1 MRILITLAILFF
13 FQIGAI
19 DAQVQKKAVPKK
31 VPSKV
36 TAKPAAVTT
45 KSKAPVKTP
54 AKTPQSTQVKAEVV
68 STSAPSF
75 MFGGTSDISSSGK
88 ERWFGMLLDNALE
101 FKCSQISQLNLVM
114 SSDVYSNIPGF
125 GSIAAPPT
133 EREYFDVAKKLKVKY
148 MGKAKYEFSSGRN
161 IQYYLEV
168 VTVAD
173 GNTFATIERSFNV
186 EKIGTEIDGII
197 GDLLKSLKIT
207 PGPELARFLRF
218 PIISEDIKNMKII
231 GEYLFNS
238 RFSST
243 PDNAQT
249 VDNFRMICSKDRSML
264 LAFWYGG
271 FIFENAGLNVDAIE
285 AFKVV
290 NETFPEYLDAY
301 VPLIR
306 ANRKAGRFDNAQIVI
321 SRAEQRG
328 IRKADLL
335 VEKALVAQALK
346 KTTEAENIFKQILS
360 VDPDNAIALLNYARK
375 CNDEGRGVDAS
386 NACNRFLK
394 AHKPTAAIFVE
405 LGRSLI
411 IQKNRDGAIKAF
423 VRATQL
429 DSKNPA
435 PLASLGD
442 LYLSSKSF
450 VEASKYYDKALLVAP
465 ENIELA
471 INAAQAY
478 KASGNAQKA
487 LDLLKKMEP
496 RYPQHPVLNR
506 ELGMLEYA
514 RKEND
519 KAMGHLEVA
528 NRGDGV
534 TDPQVMLALGL
545 LYVDTKQYVKAL
557 PLLNKALPSLSNK
570 TECKIG
576 LAKIQLALADT
587 DAAVKLLD
595 ELALQKVTIPGA
607 YLAIADKY
615 YGQGDKVKSYEYYK
629 KEYTS
634 NKSDVSVLKKIAEIS
649 FESSLWQDSKNAY
662 AAIVAK
668 DPKDVSALYR
678 LAIISLQLKDAPGA
692 SVYVKKAAALGNAEP
707 DLYYRLGLGFKGLN
721 ATKDAAIAFEKCVSI
736 DPSNEQALIEL
747 GAMLVTLKKDSA
759 AADVN
764 FKLFDLNSVKYKDR
778 AISAAAMFEKNG
790 AYDKA
795 KAVCI
800 AFLKKNTASAEISMQ
815 LARLE
820 HRSKNYGAVIDVA
833 GTIPVVKLDT
843 LMLRILAESFSNT
856 QQYKKVIPY
865 TSAMVQKQPSSV
877 WAAELSAV
885 AHDKNGAPDQAAVMY
900 KKYATLTGNHQKY
913 GVRLGEI
920 LVELKQ
926 YKNAIGHYEIL
937 SKTFNKDGIISGKLA
952 ELYFK
957 TKDYTNAIV
966 QARKALTF
974 TNAPVELN
982 LIVGRS
988 GVMLN
993 NQAAATEGF
1002 TKYLKVSENDTTALN
1017 EFGKYAYNNKDYKNA
1032 ADAFTNALRSK
1043 SDNFTVRKM
1052 LGISLLKLGDQ
1063 AKAVPH
1069 LEKALEYQ
1077 KNDKEVITL
1086 LATCYS
1092 TSGDKTSVIKA
1103 LQNLSAVDK
1112 TNFEVRKQLGDMLY
1126 ADAQF
1131 ADAANVY
1138 EEATMLKRCQIDI
1151 HLKLADI
1158 YARMNKQEL
1167 VGGQLRSALGCDSK
1181 NPDVYY
1187 QVYLYFDSRRDTV
1200 KAMDYLRQTL
1210 DLAPSHPDATQKLGE
1225 MLLASNKPADAVTY
1239 LTRSVKTKPDVK
1251 SKTLLVQALYRTN
1264 KSADA
1269 VPYVKSIAVPDTR
1282 DPEILKW
1289 SGFVMKATGNTDIAI
1304 KMLERA
1310 VQVDNSCGQCYFF
1323 LGDLYYENGNFDE
1336 SVKNYQAANSMVGFS
1351 ETVAMKIGHIFS
1363 LLGREAQA
1371 RNAWEAVIQKR
1382 PQNMEAWYRILHSYI
1397 ITGQLDAY
1405 NNVLSRV
1412 ATDKSGWVS
1421 LAKGELLESQGQMD
1435 AAFTAWEAAFATLPP
1450 DNTEMQAAL
1459 GRYSLRTKDYAAAV
1473 EYFGK
1478 AMGGDPENC
1487 QYMVDMGKAYEGLG
1501 DYATAL
1507 EMFKEVKRRRPDFP
1521 EITTLIARVSGR

>member
-1 MRILITLAILFF
+1 MRILTTLVIIII
-13 FQIGAI
+13 FQIGTI
-19 DAQVQKKAVPKK
+19 DAQAQKKPVPKK
-31 VPSKV
+31 TTSTGV
-36 TAKPAAVTT
+36 AKPAAVTA
-45 KSKAPVKTP
+45 KSQAPV
-54 AKTPQSTQVKAEVV
+54 ATPQSAQPKAAVV
-68 STSAPSF
+68 PAGPPSF
-75 MFGGTSDISSSGK
+75 MLGGTSDISSSGK
-88 ERWFGMLLDNALE
+88 ERWLGMLLDNALE
-101 FKCSQISQLNLVM
+101 FKCAQISQLNLIM
-114 SSDVYSNIPGF
+114 SSDVYANIPGF

-133 EREYFDVAKKLKVKY
+133 EREYFDVARKLKATY
-148 MGKAKYEFSSGRN
+148 IGKAKYEFSGGRDV
-161 IQYYLEV
+161 QYYLEIV
-168 VTVAD
+168 SVAD

-186 EKIGTEIDGII
+186 EKIGTEIDLII
-197 GDLLKSLKIT
+197 SDLLKSLKIT

-218 PIISEDIKNMKII
+218 PIISEDVKNMKII

-238 RFSST
+238 RFSSA

-249 VDNFRMICSKDRSML
+249 VDNFKVICAKDRPML
-264 LAFWYGG
+264 IAFWYGG
-271 FIFENAGLNVDAIE
+271 FIFENAGLNIDAIE

-290 NETFPEYLDAY
+290 NQTFPEYLNVY

-306 ANRKAGRFDNAQIVI
+306 ANRKAGRFENAQSVI
-321 SRAEQRG
+321 SLAEQRG

-346 KTTEAENIFKQILS
+346 KTAEAENIFKQILS

-375 CNDEGRGVDAS
+375 CNDEGRGVDATNS
-386 NACNRFLK
+386 CNRYIK
-394 AHKPTAAIFVE
+394 ANKPTAAIYVE
-405 LGRSLI
+405 LGRSLML
-411 IQKNRDGAIKAF
+411 QKKKDEAIKAF

-435 PLASLGD
+435 PLAALGD
-442 LYLSSKSF
+442 LYLSNKSF
-450 VEASKYYDKALLVAP
+450 AEASKYYDKALLVSP

-471 INAAQAY
+471 VNAALAY
-478 KASGNAQKA
+478 KASGNVQKS
-487 LDLLKKMEP
+487 LDLLRKMEP

-528 NRGDGV
+528 NREGL
-534 TDPQVMLALGL
+534 TDPQSMLALGL

-557 PLLNKALPSLSNK
+557 PLLNKALPLIDNK

-595 ELALQKVTIPGA
+595 ELSLQKVTIPGA
-607 YLAIADKY
+607 YLTIADKY
-615 YGQGDKVKSYEYYK
+615 YGQGNKVKSYEFYK
-629 KEYTS
+629 KEYAS
-634 NKSDVSVLKKIAEIS
+634 NKDDASVLKKIAEIS
-649 FESSLWQDSKNAY
+649 FELSLWQDSKNAY
-662 AAIVAK
+662 AALAAK
-668 DPKDVSALYR
+668 DPKDVSALYK
-678 LAIISLQLKDAPGA
+678 LAILSLQLKDAPGA
-692 SVYVKKAAALGNAEP
+692 SAYVKKAAALGNAEP

-721 ATKDAAIAFEKCVSI
+721 ATKDAAIAFQKCVTI
-736 DPSNEQALIEL
+736 DPSNEKALLEL
-747 GAMLVTLKKDSA
+747 GALLVTMKKDSA

-764 FKLFDLNSVKYKDR
+764 FKLFDLNSEKYKDR
-778 AISAAAMFEKNG
+778 AISAASMFENAG

-795 KAVCI
+795 QAVCN
-800 AFLKKNTASAEISMQ
+800 AFLKKNYTSPEISMQ

-820 HRSKNYGAVIDVA
+820 YRAKNYAAVTAAA
-833 GTIPVVKLDT
+833 GTIPVAKLDT
-843 LMLRILAESFSNT
+843 MMLRILAESFSNT
-856 QQYKKVIPY
+856 QQYKKVLSY
-865 TSAMVQKQPSSV
+865 TSSMVQKQPSSV

-885 AHDKNGAPDQAAVMY
+885 AHDKNGSPDQAAVMY
-900 KKYATLTGNHQKY
+900 KKYATLTNNQQKY
-913 GVRLGEI
+913 GVRLGEL

-926 YKNAIGHYEIL
+926 FKNAIDHYEIL
-937 SKTFNKDGIISGKLA
+937 SRTNNKEGLINGKLA

-957 TKDYTNAIV
+957 TKDYTNAIA

-974 TNAPVELN
+974 ANAPNELN
-982 LIVGRS
+982 LIIGRAA
-988 GVMLN
+988 VLQN
-993 NQAAATEGF
+993 NQAAAVEGF
-1002 TKYLKVSENDTTALN
+1002 TKYLKTAESDTAALN

-1032 ADAFTNALRSK
+1032 ADAFANALRFG
-1043 SDNFTVRKM
+1043 SDNFAVRKM

-1063 AKAVPH
+1063 AKAVPQ

-1077 KNDKEVITL
+1077 KTDKEIITL
-1086 LATCYS
+1086 LAGCYT

-1126 ADAQF
+1126 ANEQY

-1187 QVYLYFDSRRDTV
+1187 QVYLYFNSRQDTV
-1200 KAMDYLRQTL
+1200 KAMDYLKQTL
-1210 DLAPSHPDATQKLGE
+1210 DLAPSHPEATQKLGE
-1225 MLLASNKPADAVTY
+1225 MLLASNRPADAVSY

-1251 SKTLLVQALYRTN
+1251 NKTLLVQALYRAN

-1269 VPYVKSIAVPDTR
+1269 VPYVKSIAAPDTR

-1310 VQVDNSCGQCYFF
+1310 VQVESSCGQCYFF
-1323 LGDLYYENGNFDE
+1323 LGDLYYETGNYDE

-1351 ETVAMKIGHIFS
+1351 ETVAMKIGHIYS

-1397 ITGQLDAY
+1397 ITGQADAF
-1405 NNVLSRV
+1405 NNVIARV
-1412 ATDKSGWVS
+1412 GNDNSGWIS
-1421 LAKGELLESQGQMD
+1421 LAKGELLESQGQI
-1435 AAFTAWEAAFATLPP
+1435 EAAFKAWETAFAVLPP

-1459 GRYSLRTKDYAAAV
+1459 GRYSLRTNDFAAAV

-1478 AMGGDPENC
+1478 AMGGDPDNC
-1487 QYMVDMGKAYEGLG
+1487 QYMVDMGKAYEGLKE
-1501 DYATAL
+1501 YTTAL

-1521 EITTLIARVSGR
+1521 EIATLIARVSGK

>member
-1 MRILITLAILFF
+1 MRILTTLVMIIF
-13 FQIGAI
+13 FQIGTI
-19 DAQVQKKAVPKK
+19 DAQVQKKPVPKK
-31 VPSKV
+31 TTSTVA
-36 TAKPAAVTT
+36 AKPQ
-45 KSKAPVKTP
+45 APAT
-54 AKTPQSTQVKAEVV
+54 TPQSGQAKAVV
-68 STSAPSF
+68 VPNGVSSF

-88 ERWFGMLLDNALE
+88 ERWLGMLLDNALE

-133 EREYFDVAKKLKVKY
+133 EREYFDVAKKLKVTY
-148 MGKAKYEFSSGRN
+148 LGKAKYEFSGGRD

-168 VTVAD
+168 VSVAD
-173 GNTFATIERSFNV
+173 GNTFATIERSFNI
-186 EKIGTEIDGII
+186 EKLGTEIDFII
-197 GDLLKSLKIT
+197 SDLLKSLKIT

-249 VDNFRMICSKDRSML
+249 VDNFRMVCSKDRQML

-271 FIFENAGLNVDAIE
+271 FIFENAGLNIDAIE

-290 NETFPEYLDAY
+290 NQTFPEYLNVY

-306 ANRKAGRFDNAQIVI
+306 ANRKAGRFDNAQSVI
-321 SRAEQRG
+321 SLAEQRG

-346 KTTEAENIFKQILS
+346 KTAEAENIFKQILS

-375 CNDEGRGVDAS
+375 CNDEGRGLDAT

-394 AHKPTAAIFVE
+394 ANKPTAAIFVE
-405 LGRSLI
+405 LGRSLM
-411 IQKNRDGAIKAF
+411 IQKKKDEAIKAF

-435 PLASLGD
+435 PLAALGD
-442 LYLSSKSF
+442 LYLSTKSF
-450 VEASKYYDKALLVAP
+450 TEASRYYDKSLLVSP

-471 INAAQAY
+471 VNAALAY
-478 KASGNAQKA
+478 KASGNVQKS
-487 LDLLKKMEP
+487 LDLLRKMEP
-496 RYPQHPVLNR
+496 RFPQHPMLNR
-506 ELGMLEYA
+506 ELGMIEYE

-519 KAMGHLEVA
+519 KAMAHLEVA
-528 NRGDGV
+528 NREGV
-534 TDPQVMLALGL
+534 TDPQSMLALGL

-557 PLLNKALPSLSNK
+557 PLLNKALPSLDNK

-595 ELALQKVTIPGA
+595 ELSLQKVTVPGA
-607 YLAIADKY
+607 YLVIADKY
-615 YGQGDKVKSYEYYK
+615 YGQGNKVKSYEYYK
-629 KEYTS
+629 KEYAS
-634 NKSDVSVLKKIAEIS
+634 NKADAVVLKKIAELS
-649 FESSLWQDSKNAY
+649 YESSLWQDSKNAY
-662 AAIVAK
+662 TALAAK
-668 DPKDVSALYR
+668 DPKDASALYK
-678 LAIISLQLKDAPGA
+678 LAIISLQLKDATGA
-692 SVYVKKAAALGNAEP
+692 SAYVKKAAALGNAEP
-707 DLYYRLGLGFKGLN
+707 DLYYRLGLGFKGLD
-721 ATKDAAIAFEKCVSI
+721 ATKDAAIAFQKCVTI
-736 DPSNEQALIEL
+736 DPSNEKALLEL
-747 GAMLVTLKKDSA
+747 GALLVTLKKDSA
-759 AADVN
+759 AADAN
-764 FKLFDLNSVKYKDR
+764 FKLFDLNSEKYKDR
-778 AISAAAMFEKNG
+778 AISAAAMFEKAG
-790 AYDKA
+790 AFDKA
-795 KAVCI
+795 QTVCN
-800 AFLKKNTASAEISMQ
+800 AFLKKNYTSPEISMQ

-820 HRSKNYGAVIDVA
+820 YRSKNYAAVTAAA

-843 LMLRILAESFSNT
+843 MMLRILAESFSNT
-856 QQYKKVIPY
+856 QQYKKVLSY

-885 AHDKNGAPDQAAVMY
+885 AHDKNGSPDQAAVMY
-900 KKYATLTGNHQKY
+900 KKYATLTGNQQKY

-926 YKNAIGHYEIL
+926 FKNAIDHYEIL
-937 SKTFNKDGIISGKLA
+937 SKTNNKDGIISGKLA

-957 TKDYTNAIV
+957 TKDYTNAIA

-974 TNAPVELN
+974 ANAPVELN
-982 LIVGRS
+982 LIIGRAAI
-988 GVMLN
+988 LQN
-993 NQAAATEGF
+993 NQATAVEGF
-1002 TKYLKVSENDTTALN
+1002 TKYLKATENDTVALN
-1017 EFGKYAYNNKDYKNA
+1017 EFGKYAFNNKDYKNA
-1032 ADAFTNALRSK
+1032 ADAFTSALRNRL
-1043 SDNFTVRKM
+1043 DNFAVRKM

-1086 LATCYS
+1086 LAGCYT

-1126 ADAQF
+1126 ANEQY

-1187 QVYLYFDSRRDTV
+1187 QVYLYFNSRQDTV
-1200 KAMDYLRQTL
+1200 KAMDYLKQTL

-1225 MLLASNKPADAVTY
+1225 MLLASNKPADAATY

-1251 SKTLLVQALYRTN
+1251 NKTLLVQALYRAN
-1264 KSADA
+1264 KAADA

-1310 VQVDNSCGQCYFF
+1310 VQVESSCGQCYFF

-1336 SVKNYQAANSMVGFS
+1336 AVKNYQAANSMVGFS
-1351 ETVAMKIGHIFS
+1351 ETVAMKIGHIYS

-1397 ITGQLDAY
+1397 ITGQADAF
-1405 NNVLSRV
+1405 NNVIARV
-1412 ATDKSGWVS
+1412 GTDNSGWIS

-1435 AAFTAWEAAFATLPP
+1435 AAFKAWETAFATLPP

-1459 GRYSLRTKDYAAAV
+1459 GRYSLRTNDFAAAV

-1487 QYMVDMGKAYEGLG
+1487 QYMVDMGKAYEGIKE
-1501 DYATAL
+1501 YATAL

-1521 EITTLIARVSGR
+1521 EIATLVARVSGK